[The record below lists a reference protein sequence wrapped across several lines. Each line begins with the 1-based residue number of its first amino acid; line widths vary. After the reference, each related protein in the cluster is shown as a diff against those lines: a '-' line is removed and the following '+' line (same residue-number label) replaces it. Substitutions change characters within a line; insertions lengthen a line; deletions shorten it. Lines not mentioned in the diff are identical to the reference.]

1 MRSAELSLLSLSG
14 ASTGEN
20 KRNRKQQGLESMKDV
35 QGFHCPSPAAKSAI
49 DGGKNAPHFAE
60 QNDVKLRQL

>member
-1 MRSAELSLLSLSG
+1 
-14 ASTGEN
+14 
-20 KRNRKQQGLESMKDV
+20 MKDV

-49 DGGKNAPHFAE
+49 DGGKNAPNFAE